1 MADHADTLLNMSP
14 FRGWIYRPNRSVL
27 LPIRVTVAE
36 REALRAAAGEANMSV
51 AVWIR
56 AAIAVYAR
64 DGYCQRVAN
73 SKPDN
78 PPQA

>member
-1 MADHADTLLNMSP
+1 
-14 FRGWIYRPNRSVL
+14 
-27 LPIRVTVAE
+27 
-36 REALRAAAGEANMSV
+36 MSV
-51 AVWIR
+51 AAFIR

-78 PPQA
+78 PPQG

>member
-1 MADHADTLLNMSP
+1 
-14 FRGWIYRPNRSVL
+14 
-27 LPIRVTVAE
+27 
-36 REALRAAAGEANMSV
+36 MSV
-51 AVWIR
+51 AAFIR

-78 PPQA
+78 PPKGLKTVLRPRRRSSLAR

>member
-14 FRGWIYRPNRSVL
+14 FTRTYRPNRSVL
-27 LPIRVTVAE
+27 LPIRVTLAE
-36 REALRAAAGEANMSV
+36 RDALRAAAREANMSV
-51 AVWIR
+51 AAWIR

-64 DGYCQRVAN
+64 DGYCQRVDD

-78 PPQA
+78 PPKG

>member
-14 FRGWIYRPNRSVL
+14 ATRRGWIYRP
-27 LPIRVTVAE
+27 IRVHPWPSA
-36 REALRAAAGEANMSV
+36 RRLRAAAAEANMSV
-51 AVWIR
+51 AAFIR

-78 PPQA
+78 PPQGLSR